1 MGYDMKI
8 SFDVYTRHLDKAT
21 EAYAKLDAV
30 CNESLRL
37 GKGKRYNSD
46 LVHYNVYGSID
57 TEEVSVLHNAFKDG
71 FVDDS
76 DDV

>member
-1 MGYDMKI
+1 MKI
-8 SFDVYTRHLDKAT
+8 SFDVYTKHLDKAT
-21 EAYAKLDAV
+21 EAFTKLDAV

-37 GKGKRYNSD
+37 SKGKRYNSD
-46 LVHYNVYGSID
+46 VIHYNVYGAID
-57 TEEVSVLHNAFKDG
+57 TADISTLHNAFKDG

>member
-1 MGYDMKI
+1 MKI

-21 EAYAKLDAV
+21 EAFTKLDTV
-30 CNESLRL
+30 CNESLRM

-46 LVHYNVYGSID
+46 LIHYNIYGSIS
-57 TEEVSVLHNAFKDG
+57 TEEIAILHDAFKDG

>member
-1 MGYDMKI
+1 MRYNMKI

-21 EAYAKLDAV
+21 EAYHKLDAV
-30 CNESLRL
+30 CESIRMN
-37 GKGKRYNSD
+37 KGKRYNSD
-46 LVHYNVYGSID
+46 LIHYNVYGSID
-57 TEEVSVLHNAFKDG
+57 TENVSVLHDAFKDG

>member
-1 MGYDMKI
+1 MGYNMKI

-21 EAYAKLDAV
+21 EAYAKLDDV
-30 CNESLRL
+30 CKEVRL
-37 GKGKRYNSD
+37 AKGKRYGSD
-46 LVHYNVYGSID
+46 LVHYNIYGSID
-57 TEEVSVLHNAFKDG
+57 TVDISTLHDAFKDG

>member
-1 MGYDMKI
+1 MKI

-21 EAYAKLDAV
+21 EAFTKLDAV

-37 GKGKRYNSD
+37 SKGKRYNSD
-46 LVHYNVYGSID
+46 VIHYNVYGTID
-57 TEEVSVLHNAFKDG
+57 TADISTLHDAFKDG

>member
-1 MGYDMKI
+1 MEYNMKI

-21 EAYAKLDAV
+21 EAYTKLDAV
-30 CNESLRL
+30 CGESLRL

-57 TEEVSVLHNAFKDG
+57 TENVSVLHDAFKEG

>member
-1 MGYDMKI
+1 MEYNMKI

-21 EAYAKLDAV
+21 EAYTKLDAV
-30 CNESLRL
+30 CKEIRI
-37 GKGKRYNSD
+37 GKGKRYGSEITY
-46 LVHYNVYGSID
+46 YNVYGSID
-57 TEEVSVLHNAFKDG
+57 TADISTLHDAFKEG